1 MSAAEWTGIGLA
13 AAMFLVMLLG
23 WLGLYP
29 KAFNKVLTK
38 RKNSDFN
45 WLAILLTACVGA
57 IIYLAVAEKEI
68 PLSLYIIT
76 LFILTFGAVSRSKP
90 SK

>member
-1 MSAAEWTGIGLA
+1 MGIGLA
-13 AAMFLVMLLG
+13 TAMFLLMLLG

-29 KAFNKVLTK
+29 KVFDRVLKK
-38 RKNSDFN
+38 RENSDFN

-57 IIYLAVAEKEI
+57 IIYLAIAEKEI
-68 PLSLYIIT
+68 PLSLYIIA
-76 LFILTFGAVSRSKP
+76 LFILMSGAFSRSKS